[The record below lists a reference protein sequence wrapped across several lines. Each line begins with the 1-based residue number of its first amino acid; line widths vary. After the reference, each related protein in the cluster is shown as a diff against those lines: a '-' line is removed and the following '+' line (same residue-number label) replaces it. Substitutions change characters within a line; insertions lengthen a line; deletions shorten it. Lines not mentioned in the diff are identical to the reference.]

1 MTNLAEQHDTIRF
14 WYQFISEDCFAY
26 IGLFIALRYR
36 NWDLRMGSLKLLGP
50 VYSAFDH
57 SIYQELVP
65 RHLKD
70 ILTMP
75 PTVLHHLH
83 KGSFS
88 VRPSPTEWHGVGID
102 ECHEM
107 KINKDDKLAVV
118 HPSKQRMEFLSNYM
132 SFRAACVDN
141 LKKQIFP
148 ERELRPDSFS
158 HQATS
163 KDML

>member
-1 MTNLAEQHDTIRF
+1 
-14 WYQFISEDCFAY
+14 
-26 IGLFIALRYR
+26 
-36 NWDLRMGSLKLLGP
+36 
-50 VYSAFDH
+50 
-57 SIYQELVP
+57 
-65 RHLKD
+65 
-70 ILTMP
+70 MP

-132 SFRAACVDN
+132 SFRAACIDN

-148 ERELRPDSFS
+148 ERNYAQIHSHIGQQKQEMSISTPLPTMGSMEELVCKRF
-158 HQATS
+158 
-163 KDML
+163 MLCLTVLLQLRRAQRN

>member
-1 MTNLAEQHDTIRF
+1 
-14 WYQFISEDCFAY
+14 
-26 IGLFIALRYR
+26 
-36 NWDLRMGSLKLLGP
+36 
-50 VYSAFDH
+50 
-57 SIYQELVP
+57 
-65 RHLKD
+65 
-70 ILTMP
+70 MP